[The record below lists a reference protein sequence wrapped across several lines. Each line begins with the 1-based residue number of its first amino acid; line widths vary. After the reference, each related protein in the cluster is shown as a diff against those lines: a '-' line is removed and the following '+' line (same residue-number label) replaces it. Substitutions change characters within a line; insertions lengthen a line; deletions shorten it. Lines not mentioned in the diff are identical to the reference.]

1 MEQVTVTNV
10 TAGEEL
16 LVVVTHKGTL
26 TTDAYNNGQWATVV
40 VNGARDESTHPLI
53 LQTMLVS
60 TNELAVS
67 WPARVGSR
75 FELLANDDLGTTNW
89 TAITGEIIAL
99 QTNVSVVL
107 STTNAAQRFFQLRQT
122 R

>member
-1 MEQVTVTNV
+1 
-10 TAGEEL
+10 
-16 LVVVTHKGTL
+16 
-26 TTDAYNNGQWATVV
+26 
-40 VNGARDESTHPLI
+40 
-53 LQTMLVS
+53 MLVR
-60 TNELAVS
+60 TNEFAVS
-67 WPARVGSR
+67 WPSRVGSR

-107 STTNAAQRFFQLRQT
+107 STTNAAQRFLQVRQT

>member
-1 MEQVTVTNV
+1 MTVAIDN
-10 TAGEEL
+10 
-16 LVVVTHKGTL
+16 
-26 TTDAYNNGQWATVV
+26 
-40 VNGARDESTHPLI
+40 ARDETTHPLM

-60 TNELAVS
+60 KNQMAVS

-99 QTNVSVVL
+99 QTNVSVSL
-107 STTNAAQRFFQLRQT
+107 NPTNAQRFLQVRQT